1 MRDFSAKQVLES
13 AGILCVFQGFQ
24 WADLPEKIHCSA
36 GIHFPMTTLIKG
48 LSPPFGHIS
57 GNGRSQSAAVLVV
70 DGVAGLGE
78 VLSGLLHQLLHI
90 QGISFRFN

>member
-1 MRDFSAKQVLES
+1 
-13 AGILCVFQGFQ
+13 
-24 WADLPEKIHCSA
+24 
-36 GIHFPMTTLIKG
+36 MTTLIKG
-48 LSPPFGHIS
+48 LDPPFGYIS